1 MSEENWIGEM
11 NVELTDLTNHEAGGL
26 CAYALSRC
34 GPEAAVSK
42 LQRKHSKKL
51 VKLFI

>member
-26 CAYALSRC
+26 CAM
-34 GPEAAVSK
+34 
-42 LQRKHSKKL
+42 
-51 VKLFI
+51 LFGGHEH